1 MFIDSCHIK
10 DKHVDILKNI
20 NAFKLK
26 ISLLHVNINLSFVK
40 NNFLK
45 KLVRSVALFYIC
57 TDVINVWLFIAGF

>member
-45 KLVRSVALFYIC
+45 QKISKKCGIILYLYRC
-57 TDVINVWLFIAGF
+57 H